1 MEIIQEGGNFVRL
14 YMKSELITIQLEKLV
29 SHLESL
35 RIAEYMDLLERP
47 VKLILINFIAG
58 LARGLGIAIGATVF
72 FALLLNFLRSLIL
85 LNLPGI
91 GGFIAEIV
99 SIVEM
104 KNGKF

>member
-1 MEIIQEGGNFVRL
+1 
-14 YMKSELITIQLEKLV
+14 MKNELITIQLEKLV

-58 LARGLGIAIGATVF
+58 IARGLGIAIGATLV
-72 FALLLNFLRSLIL
+72 FALLLNFLRQIIL
-85 LNLPGI
+85 LNIPGI

>member
-1 MEIIQEGGNFVRL
+1 
-14 YMKSELITIQLEKLV
+14 MKNELIHGQLEKLV
-29 SHLESL
+29 HHLESL

-58 LARGLGIAIGATVF
+58 VARGLGIAIGATVI
-72 FALLLNFLRSLIL
+72 FAVLLNFLHQLIL
-85 LNLPGI
+85 LNVPGI

-99 SIVEM
+99 HIVEV

>member
-1 MEIIQEGGNFVRL
+1 
-14 YMKSELITIQLEKLV
+14 MKNELINVQLEKLV
-29 SHLESL
+29 HHLESL

-47 VKLILINFIAG
+47 AKLILINFIAG
-58 LARGLGIAIGATVF
+58 LAKGLGIAIGATVI
-72 FALLLNFLRSLIL
+72 FAILLSFLHSLIL

-99 SIVEM
+99 NIVEL

>member
-1 MEIIQEGGNFVRL
+1 
-14 YMKSELITIQLEKLV
+14 MKNELIHGQLEKLDH
-29 SHLESL
+29 HLESL

-58 LARGLGIAIGATVF
+58 VARGLGIAIGATVI
-72 FALLLNFLRSLIL
+72 FAVLLNFLHQLIL
-85 LNLPGI
+85 LNVPGI

-99 SIVEM
+99 HIVEV